1 MAEQLDTGIA
11 PEEMVDGVPVAR
23 LPIVA
28 VVGRP
33 NVGKSTLVNR
43 IVGRRATIVEEHP
56 GVTRDR
62 KELVA
67 EWAGHN
73 FRIVDTGGWL
83 KSDEALAKQITYQA
97 ERAIAEA
104 DVILFVVDVTV
115 GTIDE
120 DAQVARVLQRAG
132 KPVLLVANKVDDP
145 NRENDVWE
153 FIKLGLG
160 DPYPVSAIH
169 GRQSGDLLDAL
180 VAVLPEDLPVE
191 PPVDDG
197 TFSIA
202 IVGRPNVGKSTLF
215 NRMVGD
221 DRSVVHDMPGTTM
234 DTIDTIVETPDGP
247 LRFVDTAGMRRQSRV
262 EEQTEYTSVVRA
274 LNAVDQA
281 DAALLVIDASQGV
294 AHQDQR
300 LGERID
306 AAGTAVVIV
315 LNKWDLIETE
325 EREQV
330 IEDVADRLSFLGY
343 AQILKLSALDEEEP
357 PARPARIAGRGGGVP
372 LSGPDRRAQP
382 GDQDRAGAS
391 PTTAR
396 RSAPP
401 SHPVRDPG
409 CDRPADVH
417 AVHDPPAPADL
428 PALRG
433 AHDPRDVLARA
444 DAGEDP
450 RPPPGRVSATRRVGE
465 TGAAR

>member
-1 MAEQLDTGIA
+1 MSEEVTGDYEPDVEKTA
-11 PEEMVDGVPVAR
+11 DGVPVER

-43 IVGRRATIVEEHP
+43 IVGRRAAIVEEYA

-62 KELVA
+62 KVLVA

-83 KSDEALAKQITYQA
+83 ASDESLAKQITHQA
-97 ERAIAEA
+97 ERAMAEA

-120 DAQVARVLQRAG
+120 DAQVARVLQRSG

-145 NRENDVWE
+145 NRENDIWD

-160 DPYPVSAIH
+160 DPHGVSAIH
-169 GRQSGDLLDAL
+169 GRGSGDLLDEL
-180 VAVLPEDLPVE
+180 VTLLPEELPVE
-191 PPVDDG
+191 VPEDDG
-197 TFSIA
+197 TFAIA

-247 LRFVDTAGMRRQSRV
+247 LKFIDTAGMRRQSKV

-281 DAALLVIDASQGV
+281 DAALLVIDATQGV
-294 AHQDQR
+294 THQDQR

-315 LNKWDLIETE
+315 LNKWDLVDAEQ
-325 EREQV
+325 REQAV
-330 IEDVADRLSFLGY
+330 TDVADRLSFLGY
-343 AQILKLSALDEEEP
+343 AQILKLSALTKKNLHH
-357 PARPARIAGRGGGVP
+357 V
-372 LSGPDRRAQP
+372 
-382 GDQDRAGAS
+382 
-391 PTTAR
+391 
-396 RSAPP
+396 
-401 SHPVRDPG
+401 
-409 CDRPADVH
+409 
-417 AVHDPPAPADL
+417 L
-428 PALRG
+428 PALRAAEEAYHSRVPTG
-433 AHDPRDVLARA
+433 ALNRAIKLAQERH
-444 DAGEDP
+444 
-450 RPPPGRVSATRRVGE
+450 PPPLDGRHRPRILYATQGAIDPPTFTLFTSRPLPQTYLRYVERTIRETFSLGPTPIKIRVRRRGE
-465 TGAAR
+465 

>member
-1 MAEQLDTGIA
+1 MYEA
-11 PEEMVDGVPVAR
+11 PESEVQTHEGVPVSR

-43 IVGRRATIVEEHP
+43 IVGRRAAIVEEYA

-83 KSDEALAKQITYQA
+83 ASDEALAKQITLQA
-97 ERAIAEA
+97 EKAMELA

-120 DAQVARVLQRAG
+120 DARVARVLQRSG

-145 NRENDVWE
+145 NRENDVWP
-153 FIKLGLG
+153 FLKLGLG
-160 DPYPVSAIH
+160 DPIGVSAIH
-169 GRQSGDLLDAL
+169 GRGSGDLLDEL
-180 VAVLPEDLPVE
+180 VTKLPEDLPVE
-191 PPVDDG
+191 VPEDDG
-197 TFSIA
+197 TFAIA

-247 LRFVDTAGMRRQSRV
+247 LKFIDTAGMRRQSRV
-262 EEQTEYTSVVRA
+262 DEQTEYTSVVRA
-274 LNAVDQA
+274 LNAVDLA
-281 DAALLVIDASQGV
+281 DAALLVIDATQGV
-294 AHQDQR
+294 THQDQR

-315 LNKWDLIETE
+315 LNKWDLVDGEQ
-325 EREQV
+325 REQAV
-330 IEDVADRLSFLGY
+330 TDVADRLSFLGY
-343 AQILKLSALDEEEP
+343 AQVLKLSALTKKNLQH
-357 PARPARIAGRGGGVP
+357 V
-372 LSGPDRRAQP
+372 
-382 GDQDRAGAS
+382 
-391 PTTAR
+391 
-396 RSAPP
+396 
-401 SHPVRDPG
+401 
-409 CDRPADVH
+409 
-417 AVHDPPAPADL
+417 L
-428 PALRG
+428 PALRAAEEAYHSRVPTG
-433 AHDPRDVLARA
+433 ALNRA
-444 DAGEDP
+444 IKTAQE
-450 RPPPGRVSATRRVGE
+450 RHPPPLDGRHRPRILYATQGAIDPPTFTLFTTRPLPQTYLRYVERTIRETFSLGPTPVKIRVRRRGE
-465 TGAAR
+465 

>member
-1 MAEQLDTGIA
+1 VSVSGAVEEPEQTH
-11 PEEMVDGVPVAR
+11 DGVPVAR

-43 IVGRRATIVEEHP
+43 IVGRRAAIVEEHP

-83 KSDEALAKQITYQA
+83 ASDEPLAKQVTQQA
-97 ERAIAEA
+97 ERAMAEA
-104 DVILFVVDVTV
+104 DLILFVVDVTV

-120 DAQVARVLQRAG
+120 DAQVAKVLQRSG

-145 NRENDVWE
+145 NRENDVWA
-153 FIKLGLG
+153 FLKLGLG
-160 DPYPVSAIH
+160 DPYAVSAIH
-169 GRQSGDLLDAL
+169 GRGSGDLLDEV
-180 VAVLPEDLPVE
+180 VAGLPEDLPVE
-191 PPVDDG
+191 VPEDDG

-221 DRSVVHDMPGTTM
+221 DRSVVHDAPGTTM
-234 DTIDTIVETPDGP
+234 DTIDTIVESEDGA
-247 LRFVDTAGMRRQSRV
+247 LRFIDTAGMRRQSKV
-262 EEQTEYTSVVRA
+262 EAQTEYTSVVRA

-315 LNKWDLIETE
+315 LNKWDLVATDD
-325 EREQV
+325 REQV
-330 IEDVADRLSFLGY
+330 LEDVADRLSFLGY
-343 AQILKLSALDEEEP
+343 AQILKLSALTK
-357 PARPARIAGRGGGVP
+357 RNLQQV
-372 LSGPDRRAQP
+372 
-382 GDQDRAGAS
+382 
-391 PTTAR
+391 
-396 RSAPP
+396 
-401 SHPVRDPG
+401 
-409 CDRPADVH
+409 
-417 AVHDPPAPADL
+417 L
-428 PALRG
+428 PALRAAEEAYHSRVPTG
-433 AHDPRDVLARA
+433 ALNRA
-444 DAGEDP
+444 IKTAQE
-450 RPPPGRVSATRRVGE
+450 RHPPPLDGRHRPRILYATQGAIDPPTFTLFTTRPLPQTYLRYVERTIRETFSLGPTPVKIRVRRRGE
-465 TGAAR
+465 

>member
-1 MAEQLDTGIA
+1 MAEELDTGIA

-343 AQILKLSALDEEEP
+343 AQILKLSALTKKNLQH
-357 PARPARIAGRGGGVP
+357 V
-372 LSGPDRRAQP
+372 
-382 GDQDRAGAS
+382 
-391 PTTAR
+391 
-396 RSAPP
+396 
-401 SHPVRDPG
+401 
-409 CDRPADVH
+409 
-417 AVHDPPAPADL
+417 L
-428 PALRG
+428 PALRAAEEAYHSRVPTG
-433 AHDPRDVLARA
+433 ALNRA
-444 DAGEDP
+444 IKIAQE
-450 RPPPGRVSATRRVGE
+450 RHPPPLDGRHRPRILYATQGAIDPPTFTLFTTRPLPQTYLRYVERTIRETFSLGPTPVKIRVRRRGE
-465 TGAAR
+465 